1 MSWNSSTVLGCVVAL
16 TLLAGGAIAW
26 RFAFFI
32 LPFAWT
38 GEPEQ
43 LARALG
49 LQRGMVVADIG
60 AGSGALANAIA
71 ARVGETGRVY
81 ATELSAERRAADRRA
96 RHECREGQR
105 ARHGCPGD
113 QHWAAGSVLRR
124 GVPAAVLHHITDRQ
138 AFATSLTQTL
148 RPGGR
153 VAIIDFAPGT
163 LWFHGAD
170 HGVRADTVVSVFR
183 SAGLRLRDRDDDWGG
198 GMFLLVFERER

>member
-38 GEPEQ
+38 VEPEQ

-60 AGSGALANAIA
+60 AGSGELATAIA

-81 ATELSAERRAADRRA
+81 ATELSAERRAAIEERVTSAAKDNVHVMA
-96 RHECREGQR
+96 AQETNTGL
-105 ARHGCPGD
+105 PD
-113 QHWAAGSVLRR
+113 QCCDAVYLR
-124 GVPAAVLHHITDRQ
+124 AVLHHITDRQ
-138 AFATSLTQTL
+138 AFATSLTRTL

-153 VAIIDFAPGT
+153 VGIIDFAPGT